1 MHGFVQIQEAFTTD
15 ISQKKP
21 QTQATRH
28 EADEEKVK
36 LFPSNKSKGGGNKI
50 TTLEI
55 QTFFQPLPDCSDKI
69 HRTETPLV
77 GSPQC
82 ED

>member
-1 MHGFVQIQEAFTTD
+1 MHGFVQIQEAFIMD
-15 ISQKKP
+15 ISQKSRNPK
-21 QTQATRH
+21 H
-28 EADEEKVK
+28 VADEEKVK
-36 LFPSNKSKGGGNKI
+36 LFPNNRSNGGGNKI

-69 HRTETPLV
+69 HRTETPFV
-77 GSPQC
+77 GTPQY